1 MASAGGGSSFGLAHW
16 TTPGP
21 ALRES
26 EVTSWP
32 AASSFSTSARPTFPV
47 APVTVTFMYLPP
59 ESVDDGLELAL
70 GLFGY
75 GLGDRLAHVAVED
88 ARHDVLLVELLV
100 GHRAGDSLGGGDLHL
115 VGDRGGARVQR
126 TPEHTRE
133 GQHVVDLVR
142 VVRAS
147 GGHHARV
154 GAGLLGMD
162 LGVGVGHREHEGL
175 GV

>member
-47 APVTVTFMYLPP
+47 APVTVTFMFLPP
-59 ESVDDGLELAL
+59 SSVDYGLELAL

-75 GLGDRLAHVAVED
+75 GAGHRLAHVTVED
-88 ARHDVLLVELLV
+88 AGNDVLLVQLLV
-100 GHRAGDSLGGGDLHL
+100 GHRAGNSLRGGDLH
-115 VGDRGGARVQR
+115 
-126 TPEHTRE
+126 
-133 GQHVVDLVR
+133 
-142 VVRAS
+142 
-147 GGHHARV
+147 RV
-154 GAGLLGMD
+154 G
-162 LGVGVGHREHEGL
+162 
-175 GV
+175 